1 MKKLVSMLTALA
13 LCLALATPMALADG
27 AWNGQTATGWRW
39 SSRALGLNHFEK
51 VRDYA
56 PGVFADVPAGAW
68 YEEELAV
75 LYERGLT
82 EAGPDFAPEQGVT
95 LGEAVSL
102 AVRIHCIYNNW
113 RVPAGQT
120 DVEYALNMGILTPR
134 QYEDFSLSA
143 SRRSFAAI
151 LVNAV
156 PAEAVPGIN
165 TVMDGGIPDVSPEE
179 PGGYGVY
186 TLYRAGVLVG
196 SDAQGTYHP
205 GRGVTRAAAAVIA
218 ARIVEPALRRSV
230 RFSGAESGVVL
241 SRTSLTLF
249 PGESV
254 RLTASVQP
262 ANAAS
267 KSVSWI
273 SSETGSAV
281 VDQDGTVTAVHP
293 GRADITATNAAG
305 FTAVCYVTVRS
316 FPRYCFESADPERG
330 KPVGAFRRTGPRG
343 PTAAGRSA
351 SRPGTPGR
359 RRSAGR
365 WERRALIPRTG
376 PRRRRGPPP

>member
-1 MKKLVSMLTALA
+1 MKRLVSMLTALA

-27 AWNGQTATGWRW
+27 AWNGRTAAGWRW
-39 SSRALGLNHFEK
+39 SSRALGLNHFDK
-51 VRDYA
+51 VRDYV

-82 EAGPDFAPEQGVT
+82 EAGPVFAPEKGLT

-113 RVPAGQT
+113 SVPAGQT

-134 QYEDFSLSA
+134 QYDNYSLPA

-165 TVMDGGIPDVSPEE
+165 AVMDGGVPDVSPEE
-179 PGGYGVY
+179 PGGPGIYA
-186 TLYRAGVLVG
+186 LYRAGVLVG

-205 GRGVTRAAAAVIA
+205 GRSITRAAAAVIA
-218 ARIVEPALRRSV
+218 ARIVEPSLRQSV
-230 RFSGAESGVVL
+230 RFSGAESGVIL

-254 RLTASVQP
+254 TLTASVQP
-262 ANAAS
+262 ANAAD
-267 KSVSWI
+267 KSVSWV
-273 SSETGSAV
+273 SSEPASVV
-281 VDQDGTVTAVHP
+281 VDQNGTLTAVHP
-293 GRADITATNAAG
+293 GKADIAATNAAG
-305 FTAVCYVTVRS
+305 VTAVCYVTVRS
-316 FPRYCFESADPERG
+316 FPRY
-330 KPVGAFRRTGPRG
+330 
-343 PTAAGRSA
+343 
-351 SRPGTPGR
+351 
-359 RRSAGR
+359 
-365 WERRALIPRTG
+365 
-376 PRRRRGPPP
+376 